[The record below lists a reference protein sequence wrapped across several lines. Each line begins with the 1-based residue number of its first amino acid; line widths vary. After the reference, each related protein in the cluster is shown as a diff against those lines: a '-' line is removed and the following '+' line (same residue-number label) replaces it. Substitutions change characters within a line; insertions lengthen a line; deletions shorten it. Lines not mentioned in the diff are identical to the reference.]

1 MQNPASKFTLKDWV
15 RHPTT
20 ILLVVVTA
28 LAWGLLWVYVQSQLQ
43 QVEYLKSRV
52 AKLEEQVDEY
62 TKTVLFKEAKEKSMK
77 EVIISQ
83 KIEIDSLKQGGAQ

>member
-1 MQNPASKFTLKDWV
+1 MQNPVSKFTLKDWV

-20 ILLVVVTA
+20 ILLVVVTT

>member
-20 ILLVVVTA
+20 ILLVVVTT